1 MIFKTETAVKRDAE
15 NFVLRYLDKRD
26 GMYGQWGGSRV
37 VRMFTVPKG
46 VACGVQVAY
55 ALITNLLLTA
65 EIYTMIAT
73 PFSAVM
79 VAAFV
84 HLWKTNED
92 FRNKVR
98 VI

>member
-1 MIFKTETAVKRDAE
+1 MPIVFGSQTLKG
-15 NFVLRYLDKRD
+15 RYVWTV
-26 GMYGQWGGSRV
+26 GWSRV

-46 VACGVQVAY
+46 VASGVQVAY

>member
-1 MIFKTETAVKRDAE
+1 MPIVFGSQTLKG
-15 NFVLRYLDKRD
+15 RYVWTV
-26 GMYGQWGGSRV
+26 GGGSRV

-46 VACGVQVAY
+46 VARGVQVAY

-84 HLWKTNED
+84 HQWKTNED
-92 FRNKVR
+92 LRNKVM

>member
-1 MIFKTETAVKRDAE
+1 
-15 NFVLRYLDKRD
+15 
-26 GMYGQWGGSRV
+26 MYGQWGGQESQECSR
-37 VRMFTVPKG
+37 FPKG
-46 VACGVQVAY
+46 VARGVQVAY

>member
-1 MIFKTETAVKRDAE
+1 
-15 NFVLRYLDKRD
+15 
-26 GMYGQWGGSRV
+26 MYGQWGGSRV

-55 ALITNLLLTA
+55 ALITNLLLTV